1 MPYWVVRKNGKYLV
15 DIDEQ
20 GHVIYSKDKSKAY
33 RFDDLNDAMVYFE
46 LGFCVI
52 KEYWEEAIYGM
63 VWSLLWS

>member
-15 DIDEQ
+15 AIDEQ
-20 GHVIYSKDKSKAY
+20 GHVVYSKDKSKAY

-52 KEYWEEAIYGM
+52 KECWEVVKCTY
-63 VWSLLWS
+63 LT

>member
-15 DIDEQ
+15 AIDEQ

-52 KEYWEEAIYGM
+52 KEY
-63 VWSLLWS
+63 